1 MSKKYVFNAP
11 NLDNNLE
18 SKQEF
23 KSKKMSIFNQI
34 LSAIDDPQ
42 KEASTNQLGSILDT
56 VQQLSGNNQASPDAV
71 QSAMSIVGNHTKSA
85 LKEKRNQGG
94 ASQVNQIINQFGG
107 TRANS
112 QVLSTLF
119 NSSQLQSMI
128 QQISGRTGLNAG
140 TIQSMLPILV
150 PLVLNLLK
158 TGNSKSNMQGNNSI
172 ASTFLDSDGDGDVDM
187 GDAMRMASRYLGR

>member
-1 MSKKYVFNAP
+1 
-11 NLDNNLE
+11 
-18 SKQEF
+18 
-23 KSKKMSIFNQI
+23 MSIFNQI
-34 LSAIDDPQ
+34 LSAISDPQ

-85 LKEKRNQGG
+85 LREKRNQGG

-107 TRANS
+107 TGANS

-119 NSSQLQSMI
+119 NSSQLQSMV

-158 TGNSKSNMQGNNSI
+158 TGNSTNDMQGNNSI

-187 GDAMRMASRYLGR
+187 GDAMKMASRYLGR